1 MGFFRAFA
9 FRVCKFLQGSFLV
22 LLGIVVGSW
31 VLFYALAS
39 TDAMDTVNRY
49 FSWNWPML
57 FIVVFFL
64 FPLAAVLGGLVT
76 AAAGVTSARR
86 LVAIGVI
93 AAWAVWVAPA
103 SHLIDFRSPVNAF
116 LEAAGATIAG
126 AGAATAANFWMHH
139 MTPLYHRWN
148 NDYVAP
154 YFGVHRLRT
163 TGHCDA
169 GRSDRR
175 CRRRDVAVDARCAR
189 RCRRHARADYC
200 PVAHI
205 LTRFPFPFADMTA
218 LKFVSSAQRAACSAR
233 QSPFVVQFDTC
244 GSALPR

>member
-76 AAAGVTSARR
+76 AAAGVTSVRR

-93 AAWAVWVAPA
+93 AAWAVWVAPV

-154 YFGVHRLRT
+154 YFGVVIVFVLPAT
-163 TGHCDA
+163 VMLGGVIAAVGVVTSLWMLAALGA
-169 GRSDRR
+169 V
-175 CRRRDVAVDARCAR
+175 VATLG
-189 RCRRHARADYC
+189 
-200 PVAHI
+200 
-205 LTRFPFPFADMTA
+205 LTIVPLLTF
-218 LKFVSSAQRAACSAR
+218 
-233 QSPFVVQFDTC
+233 
-244 GSALPR
+244 